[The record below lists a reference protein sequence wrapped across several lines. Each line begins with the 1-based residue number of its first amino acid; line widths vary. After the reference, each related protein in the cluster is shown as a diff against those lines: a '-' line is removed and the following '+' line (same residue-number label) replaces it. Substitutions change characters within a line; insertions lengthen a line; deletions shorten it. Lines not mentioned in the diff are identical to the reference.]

1 MGTPVA
7 PCHTFSQLGRS
18 PVMEASQDGGVP
30 DRHAMP
36 IRCPARPKASLQAL
50 ALLVGLLG
58 PAALAQ
64 PVGPLPQGGE
74 GGRLTPEQ
82 RAKVFPEQRRL
93 ALQDRQA
100 RIAILQRGES
110 CLQSAANADALRDCM
125 RAEREAMGQ
134 QRRQLMDSMKAL
146 YVRNGL
152 PAPRWM
158 QRQGRGQGPMRDGP
172 GGSDI

>member
-1 MGTPVA
+1 
-7 PCHTFSQLGRS
+7 
-18 PVMEASQDGGVP
+18 MEAAQDGGVP

-36 IRCPARPKASLQAL
+36 NPFPARPQASLQAFV
-50 ALLVGLLG
+50 LLVGLLG

-64 PVGPLPQGGE
+64 PVGPNPQGGQ

-110 CLQSAANADALRDCM
+110 CLQNSGNADALRDCM

-134 QRRQLMDSMKAL
+134 QRRQLMDSLKSL
-146 YVRNGL
+146 YERNGL

-158 QRQGRGQGPMRDGP
+158 QRQGKGQGPMREGS
-172 GGSDI
+172 GSDI

>member
-1 MGTPVA
+1 MGASVA
-7 PCHTFSQLGRS
+7 SGHTFGQPGRS
-18 PVMEASQDGGVP
+18 PVMEAAQDGGVLAP
-30 DRHAMP
+30 PAMS
-36 IRCPARPKASLQAL
+36 IRCPVRPQVSLQAL
-50 ALLVGLLG
+50 ALLVSLVG

-64 PVGPLPQGGE
+64 PVGPNPQGGQ

-100 RIAILQRGES
+100 RIAILRRGES
-110 CLQSAANADALRDCM
+110 CLQNAGNADALRDCM

-134 QRRQLMDSMKAL
+134 QRRQLMDSLKAL
-146 YVRNGL
+146 YERNGL

-172 GGSDI
+172 GADI